1 MNKYID
7 KVKDMTCEDVYAMA
21 SARMTVALMMHADM
35 ADYFAFLS
43 MHGFK
48 RLHEYQYVTETVERT
63 KFHHDYID
71 KHNKLIVDTFDISDR
86 VSVIPSDWIK
96 YTQNDIDDSVTAK
109 FVRHAFEIYRT
120 FETETRDLYSAIY
133 CHMLSVGNVVDAD
146 VFKAYIDD
154 VEHEIKGIDRL
165 MHEMQNAGYDAV
177 YIVEIQKE
185 MHDKYKK
192 KLHDVK

>member
-1 MNKYID
+1 M
-7 KVKDMTCEDVYAMA
+7 
-21 SARMTVALMMHADM
+21 
-35 ADYFAFLS
+35 
-43 MHGFK
+43 
-48 RLHEYQYVTETVERT
+48 
-63 KFHHDYID
+63 HHDYID

-109 FVRHAFEIYRT
+109 FVRHAFEVYRD

-133 CHMLSVGNVVDAD
+133 CHMLIVGNVVDAD
-146 VFKAYIDD
+146 VFKTYIDD
-154 VEHEIKGIDRL
+154 VEHEIKDIDRL
-165 MHEMQNAGYDAV
+165 MHVMQNTGYDAV